1 MSDKQSDKQIVQFE
15 DYALSMDTAQGMAG
29 LMKAA
34 SMLAPSDIIPDTF
47 KNKPANVLIALEMA
61 NRMGA
66 SPFAVM
72 QSMYIVYGNPSF
84 SSKFLIACF
93 NSCGRFTSIKY
104 EFFGE
109 PNADGYGCRA
119 WATEKATGEVVKSID
134 VTISMA
140 KAEGWYGK
148 NGSKWKT
155 MPQLMLQYRAATF
168 LIRTVAPELA
178 MGLRTEDEII
188 DTIVTPVVEQDS
200 MEVAKEIEKINATS
214 QVVDIPTPAAKV
226 EEKQETAAKTQQPK
240 AATPAWMK

>member
-1 MSDKQSDKQIVQFE
+1 MTDKQVVKFE

-140 KAEGWYGK
+140 KAEGWYEK
-148 NGSKWKT
+148 KGSKWKT

-178 MGLRTEDEII
+178 MGLRTDDEIL
-188 DTIVTPVVEQDS
+188 DTIEVTPVVEQDS
-200 MEVAKEIEKINATS
+200 MEVVKEIEKINATS
-214 QVVDIPTPAAKV
+214 QVVDIPTPAVKV
-226 EEKQETAAKTQQPK
+226 EEKQEAAAKTQQPK
-240 AATPAWMK
+240 AAQPAWMK

>member
-1 MSDKQSDKQIVQFE
+1 MTDKQVVKFE

-140 KAEGWYGK
+140 KAEGWYEK
-148 NGSKWKT
+148 KGSKWKT

-188 DTIVTPVVEQDS
+188 DTIDVTPSVESAS

-214 QVVDIPTPAAKV
+214 QVVDIPTPAVKV
-226 EEKQETAAKTQQPK
+226 EEKQEAAAKTQQPK
-240 AATPAWMK
+240 AAQPAWMK

>member
-1 MSDKQSDKQIVQFE
+1 MSDKQVVQFE
-15 DYALSMDTAQGMAG
+15 DYALSMATAQSMAG

-188 DTIVTPVVEQDS
+188 DTIDVTPSVESAS

-214 QVVDIPTPAAKV
+214 QVVDIPTPAKV
-226 EEKQETAAKTQQPK
+226 EEKQETAAKTHQPK
-240 AATPAWMK
+240 AAQPAWMK

>member
-1 MSDKQSDKQIVQFE
+1 MSDKQVVQFE

-188 DTIVTPVVEQDS
+188 DTIDVTPSVESAS

-214 QVVDIPTPAAKV
+214 QVVDIPTPAKV

-240 AATPAWMK
+240 AAQPAWMK

>member
-1 MSDKQSDKQIVQFE
+1 MSDKQVVQFE

-34 SMLAPSDIIPDTF
+34 SMLAPSDIIPETF

-72 QSMYIVYGNPSF
+72 QSMYIVHNNPSF

-93 NSCGRFTSIKY
+93 NTCGRYTGIKY

-109 PNADGYGCRA
+109 PNTDGYGCRA

-134 VTISMA
+134 VTIGMA
-140 KAEGWYGK
+140 KAEKWYDK

-178 MGLRTEDEII
+178 MGLRTEEEII
-188 DTIVTPVVEQDS
+188 DTIDVTPSVENDTND
-200 MEVAKEIEKINATS
+200 VAKEIEKINATS

-226 EEKQETAAKTQQPK
+226 EETAAKVQQPK
-240 AATPAWMK
+240 AAQPAWMK

>member
-1 MSDKQSDKQIVQFE
+1 MSDKQVVQFE

-34 SMLAPSDIIPDTF
+34 SMLAQSDIIPKAF
-47 KNKPANVLIALEMA
+47 KEKPANVLIALEMA

-93 NSCGRFTSIKY
+93 NSCGRYTSIKY
-104 EFFGE
+104 DFFGE
-109 PNADGYGCRA
+109 PNTEGYGCRA

-134 VTISMA
+134 VTIGMA
-140 KAEGWYGK
+140 KAEGWANK

-178 MGLRTEDEII
+178 MGLRTDDEVI
-188 DTIVTPVVEQDS
+188 DTIDVTPEVDKNS
-200 MEVAKEIEKINATS
+200 MDVAKEIEKINATA

-226 EEKQETAAKTQQPK
+226 DTKQEAVAKTQQPK
-240 AATPAWMK
+240 AAQPAWMK

>member
-1 MSDKQSDKQIVQFE
+1 MNDKQVVQFE

-34 SMLAPSDIIPDTF
+34 SMLAPSDIIPETF

-93 NSCGRFTSIKY
+93 NSCGRYTSIKY

-109 PNADGYGCRA
+109 PNTDGYGCRA

-134 VTISMA
+134 VTIGMA
-140 KAEGWYGK
+140 KAEKWYDK

-155 MPQLMLQYRAATF
+155 MSQLMLQYRAATF

-178 MGLRTEDEII
+178 MGLRTDDEVI
-188 DTIVTPVVEQDS
+188 DTIDVTPEVEQNS

>member
-1 MSDKQSDKQIVQFE
+1 MSDKQVVQFE

-226 EEKQETAAKTQQPK
+226 EEKQESAAKMQQPK

>member
-1 MSDKQSDKQIVQFE
+1 MTDKQVVKFE

-140 KAEGWYGK
+140 KAEGWYEK
-148 NGSKWKT
+148 KGSKWKT

-178 MGLRTEDEII
+178 MGLRTDDEIL
-188 DTIVTPVVEQDS
+188 DTIEVTPVVEQDS

-214 QVVDIPTPAAKV
+214 QVVDIPTPAVKV
-226 EEKQETAAKTQQPK
+226 EEKQEAAAKTQQPK
-240 AATPAWMK
+240 AAQPAWMK

>member
-1 MSDKQSDKQIVQFE
+1 MNDKQVVQFE

-34 SMLAPSDIIPDTF
+34 SMLAPSDIIPETF

-93 NSCGRFTSIKY
+93 NSCGRYTSIKY

-109 PNADGYGCRA
+109 PNTDGYGCRA

-134 VTISMA
+134 VTIGMA
-140 KAEGWYGK
+140 KAEKWYDK

-155 MPQLMLQYRAATF
+155 LPQLMLQYRAATF

-178 MGLRTEDEII
+178 MGLRTDDEVI
-188 DTIVTPVVEQDS
+188 DTIDVTPEVEQNS

>member
-1 MSDKQSDKQIVQFE
+1 MSDKPVVQFE

-93 NSCGRFTSIKY
+93 NTCGRYTGIKY

-109 PNADGYGCRA
+109 PNTDGYGCRA
-119 WATEKATGEVVKSID
+119 WTTEKATGEIVKSID
-134 VTISMA
+134 VTIAMA
-140 KAEGWYGK
+140 KAEGWVDK
-148 NGSKWKT
+148 KGSKWKT

-178 MGLRTEDEII
+178 MGLRTDDEII
-188 DTIVTPVVEQDS
+188 DTIDITPSINSDVK
-200 MEVAKEIEKINATS
+200 EVAEEIEKINATS
-214 QVVDIPTPAAKV
+214 QVVDIPTPAAKL
-226 EEKQETAAKTQQPK
+226 EAKQEVAANVQQPK
-240 AATPAWMK
+240 AAQPAWMK

>member
-1 MSDKQSDKQIVQFE
+1 MSDNQVVKFE

-188 DTIVTPVVEQDS
+188 DTIDVTPSVESAS

-214 QVVDIPTPAAKV
+214 QVVDIPTPAKV

-240 AATPAWMK
+240 AAQPAWMK